1 MSNLDNISNVAYKKG
16 NWMRYSFW
24 AIAAAAIFI
33 LFSMFFNTMFNNGEI
48 SAAVPEGY
56 TFAVT
61 DHYAEGSNLRTTY
74 YVYKDHIIV
83 EDESVYNNVVNRTLL
98 IYDNISTANLKLDE
112 NDTTEVCELGACY
125 QRPKVLAVIKK
136 LISRRVGREYIG
148 L

>member
-24 AIAAAAIFI
+24 ALAAACVIF
-33 LFSMFFNTMFNNGEI
+33 LFSMFFNTILSGDY
-48 SAAVPEGY
+48 SAPVPDGY
-56 TFAVT
+56 KFAVT
-61 DHYAEGSNLRTTY
+61 DHYTEGSKIRTTY

-83 EDESVYNNVVNRTLL
+83 EDESIYNDIVNRTLL
-98 IYDNISTANLKLDE
+98 IYDNISTATLNLDE
-112 NDTTEVCELGACY
+112 NDTTEICELGACY